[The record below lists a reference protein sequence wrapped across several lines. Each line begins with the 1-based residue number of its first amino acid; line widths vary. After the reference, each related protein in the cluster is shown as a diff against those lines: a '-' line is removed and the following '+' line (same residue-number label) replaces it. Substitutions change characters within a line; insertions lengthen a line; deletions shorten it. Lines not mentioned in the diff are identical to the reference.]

1 MCAPLQVEVADRLK
15 PFNCRR
21 QPEGCAL
28 GSVRADWGS
37 DRTNDR
43 TGQRRPQEKRAR
55 LVAAARRVFG
65 EKGYGASVQEICRAA
80 GVGIGTFYHQFPDKS
95 DLMQHLMGEEHQYR
109 VRAFDAL
116 EGTATEDL
124 AEVVARVISG
134 SDPQLLRAMVEACG
148 IDVRLRNFGLG
159 LRIETRERLAAAISR
174 ARQTRDVGHPALDA
188 ITAASAALILGD
200 AVDDR
205 AKTEAASRVIRVLAF
220 AKDDDGERVRA

>member
-15 PFNCRR
+15 PFNAGDNPKVVPLARSA
-21 QPEGCAL
+21 QIGAL
-28 GSVRADWGS
+28 TE
-37 DRTNDR
+37 RTTGR
-43 TGQRRPQEKRAR
+43 GQRRPEEKRAR

-109 VRAFDAL
+109 VRAFDAV